1 LRQGLFFTNDS
12 TSDDTS
18 HVEYSKNI
26 KASETCG
33 NVLGIST
40 ISRNPDLE
48 HVKKEIG
55 ELKGKNVLNPTDEFS
70 VQVQVMVS

>member
-1 LRQGLFFTNDS
+1 LRQGLFHTNDS
-12 TSDDTS
+12 TSEDTS

-26 KASETCG
+26 KASESCG

-48 HVKKEIG
+48 HVKNEIG
-55 ELKGKNVLNPTDEFS
+55 ELKGKNVFHLMD
-70 VQVQVMVS
+70 

>member
-1 LRQGLFFTNDS
+1 
-12 TSDDTS
+12 
-18 HVEYSKNI
+18 VEYSKNI

-55 ELKGKNVLNPTDEFS
+55 ELKGKNVLNPTD
-70 VQVQVMVS
+70 